1 MANSYKRAA
10 MKESIIEAVIRKL
23 EEELVRQAQA
33 NVRSNAATTFS
44 AANADKQRDTTGYE
58 AAFLARGYAR
68 HCIDLKHQLD
78 ELKAMKVEDFSGQEI
93 DIGALV
99 EVEMGGETDQ
109 YLLLSCGGG
118 MDVNVDGQRTTVI
131 TPNSPL
137 GAALMGNLEAGFVEL
152 PSGLEGIIL
161 SVC

>member
-1 MANSYKRAA
+1 
-10 MKESIIEAVIRKL
+10 MKPSVIDAVIQKM
-23 EEELVRQAQA
+23 EEELARPVQATGH
-33 NVRSNAATTFS
+33 SNAVTAFS

-68 HCIDLKHQLD
+68 HCIDLVHQLD
-78 ELKAMKVEDFSGQEI
+78 QLKDLKVEDFSGQEI

-99 EVEMGGETDQ
+99 EVEMGGEIDQ

-118 MDVNVDGQRTTVI
+118 TEVKVDGQQTTVI
-131 TPNSPL
+131 TPDSPL
-137 GAALMGNLEAGFVEL
+137 GAALMGNIEAGFIEL
-152 PSGLEGIIL
+152 PSGLEGVIL

>member
-1 MANSYKRAA
+1 

-99 EVEMGGETDQ
+99 EVEMGGEIDQ
-109 YLLLSCGGG
+109 YLLLFCGGG
-118 MDVNVDGQRTTVI
+118 MEVNVDGQRITVI
-131 TPNSPL
+131 TPDSPL
-137 GAALMGNLEAGFVEL
+137 GTALMGNIEAGFIEL